1 MWWVRISAL
10 ERLAFS
16 GKMCANS
23 LCENEL
29 PLYLYVVVSQTHT
42 RIGRVIRKVTKS
54 PFSHSSISLTAD
66 LTQMY
71 SFARYRLQSPLKGG
85 FVKETPDRLTL
96 QGEEE
101 TYVHIYRIPV
111 SQAQYRAVAH
121 RIRRMQADE
130 EEYVYNALAP
140 LLAPFGREISAY
152 KAEICSQFVAQC
164 LRMAGV
170 LPKRLCVKSVVLP
183 GDLAEA
189 FAEYLYYQGPLEQ
202 YQPAWTAA
210 SLPDD
215 YFLRLGWRRR
225 TTEACKS
232 VAVLVHRVYRAHRYK
247 A

>member
-1 MWWVRISAL
+1 MARGPS
-10 ERLAFS
+10 AFS
-16 GKMCANS
+16 GKMYANS
-23 LCENEL
+23 LVESG
-29 PLYLYVVVSQTHT
+29 PQFSLYVVVSRTHT
-42 RIGRVIRKVTKS
+42 RIGKMIRRVTKS
-54 PFSHSSISLTAD
+54 PFSHSSLNLTAD

-85 FVKETPDRLTL
+85 FVQETPDRLTL

-111 SQAQYRAVAH
+111 SLAQYRAVAD
-121 RIRRMQADE
+121 RIWRMQADE
-130 EEYVYNALAP
+130 EEYVYNAFAP
-140 LLAPFGREISAY
+140 LLAPFGREVSAY

-164 LRMAGV
+164 LRTAGV
-170 LPKRLCVKSVVLP
+170 LPKGLCVKSVVLP
-183 GDLAEA
+183 RDFAEA

-202 YQPAWTAA
+202 YRPAWAARPTA
-210 SLPDD
+210 DD

-232 VAVLVHRVYRAHRYK
+232 MAVLMHRVYRAHRYK